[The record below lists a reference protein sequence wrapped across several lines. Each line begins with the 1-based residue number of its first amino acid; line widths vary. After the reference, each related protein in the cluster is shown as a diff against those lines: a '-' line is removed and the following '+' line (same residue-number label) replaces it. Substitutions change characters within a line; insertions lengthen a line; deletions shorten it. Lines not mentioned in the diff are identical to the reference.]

1 MDPAASGYDWQFLEA
16 DALERQAFPD
26 ARTVLGAASPEPVA
40 PRNRH
45 RSVHAVTGPDG
56 RRYFLKCFEGVQWK
70 NLWRNLT
77 TAPRAGREGPRE
89 ARMALALREAGH
101 GAPRPVATA
110 RRGRASLLLLA
121 ELPGTPFADWIAD
134 GRADRRLADRVAEH
148 CGRLLAEGFCLP
160 DLSAD
165 HVFVDG
171 DDPETARFAVLDL
184 HEGRL
189 GRTDRR
195 TLRRVIRRFARS
207 VTGLPIRRAAAL
219 RFAVRLCRAA
229 GQRARTRP
237 VLASLPPFDTHGRY
251 DHGLRSAR
259 YASRAPRRAA
269 REIQLL
275 EQVWPGASGDQ
286 VLDAPCGAG
295 RLRAPL
301 EKAGARWSG
310 ADRSSA
316 MLRQACDS
324 VAAAGLQRSLC
335 RGDAL
340 ALPFADRSFDGV
352 VVFRFLHHLPPAAAE
367 RAVAEACRVA
377 DRFVVASFF
386 HKVSAHHLR
395 RRFESI
401 VRGRAP
407 NRFAITCGTMDRW
420 MRAQGFRRRA
430 VRAQAPY
437 LRDLWVTAYERV

>member
-1 MDPAASGYDWQFLEA
+1 VIPAASGYDWQFLDA
-16 DALERQAFPD
+16 DALERRAFPD
-26 ARTVLGAASPEPVA
+26 ARTVLEAADPEPVA
-40 PRNRH
+40 PRNR
-45 RSVHAVTGPDG
+45 RRAVHAVTGPDG
-56 RRYFLKCFEGVQWK
+56 KRYFLKRFDGVQWK

-77 TAPRAGREGPRE
+77 TSPRAGREGPRE
-89 ARMALALREAGH
+89 AKMAQALRRAGH

-121 ELPGTPFADWIAD
+121 ELPGAPFAARLAD
-134 GRADRRLADRVAEH
+134 GRADRRLADRIAEH

-171 DDPETARFAVLDL
+171 DDPETARLAVLDL

-189 GRTDRR
+189 GATNRR
-195 TLRRVIRRFARS
+195 TLRRVVRRFARS
-207 VTGLPIRRAAAL
+207 VAGLPIRRADAL
-219 RFAVRLCRAA
+219 RFAVKLCRAA
-229 GQRARTRP
+229 GQRTASRS

-259 YASRAPRRAA
+259 YATRAPKRAA
-269 REIQLL
+269 QEIHLL
-275 EQVWPGASGDQ
+275 QQVWPGAQGDH

-301 EKAGARWSG
+301 EAAGATWSG
-310 ADRSSA
+310 TDRSGA
-316 MLRQACDS
+316 MLREARES
-324 VAAAGLQRSLC
+324 VETAGLQRSLC

-352 VVFRFLHHLPPAAAE
+352 VVFRFLHHLPETAAE

-386 HKVSAHHLR
+386 HKVSTHHLR
-395 RRFESI
+395 RRVEGLL
-401 VRGRAP
+401 RGRAP
-407 NRFAITCGTMDRW
+407 NRFAITCRTMDRW
-420 MRAQGFRRRA
+420 MHAQGFRRRA
-430 VRAQAPY
+430 VRAQAPF
-437 LRDLWVTAYERV
+437 LRDLWVAAYERI